1 MCFSISIPLF
11 VVINVTKSLESHQA
25 QGMGN
30 TTRVMCV
37 YKKSFPVQRAQLHMQ
52 MQYILRLHSVIT

>member
-1 MCFSISIPLF
+1 MCFSISISLF
-11 VVINVTKSLESHQA
+11 VVIYVTKSLESHQSH
-25 QGMGN
+25 GMGN
-30 TTRVMCV
+30 ITRVICV